1 MWITLLRYPHT
12 HRLIIKIMVILM
24 VYRLKRLSYLETFT
38 VWTLGCISIRSYKN
52 RSGRPPKSSHYKAF
66 CGILYILRTGI
77 PWRDLPP
84 CFGNWHTIYTRF
96 KRWSDSGLF
105 WNIIKE
111 SHNNKTAIFDMV
123 WLDSTAIK
131 LHRHGAGAPKKRT
144 AISRKI

>member
-1 MWITLLRYPHT
+1 MKSRYYPIKESAFDLQILP
-12 HRLIIKIMVILM
+12 LII
-24 VYRLKRLSYLETFT
+24 
-38 VWTLGCISIRSYKN
+38 SYKN
-52 RSGRPPKSSHYKAF
+52 RSGRPPTLSHYDAF

-77 PWRDLPP
+77 PWRDMPE

-111 SHNNKTAIFDMV
+111 CQGNKSDIFDMV

-131 LHRHGAGAPKKRT
+131 LHKHGAGASKKKG
-144 AISRKI
+144 SNQ

>member
-1 MWITLLRYPHT
+1 MNSRYYPIKESEFELRIFP
-12 HRLIIKIMVILM
+12 LI
-24 VYRLKRLSYLETFT
+24 S
-38 VWTLGCISIRSYKN
+38 SYKN
-52 RSGRPPKSSHYKAF
+52 RSGRPPKSSHYQAF

-111 SHNNKTAIFDMV
+111 SHNNKSATFDMV

-131 LHRHGAGAPKKRT
+131 LHRHGAGASKKRER
-144 AISRKI
+144 SQ